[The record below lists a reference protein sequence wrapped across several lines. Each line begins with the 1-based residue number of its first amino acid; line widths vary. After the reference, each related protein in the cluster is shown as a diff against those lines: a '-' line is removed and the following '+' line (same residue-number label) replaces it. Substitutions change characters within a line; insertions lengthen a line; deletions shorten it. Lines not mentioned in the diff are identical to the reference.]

1 MWIMDQIKKLFIGNV
16 TVPETMDRKKF
27 FENEIARW
35 KTSPERAEQLA
46 GERYYDGFHDILK
59 KKRTAIGADGSLEEV
74 KNLPNNRIRDNQFSK
89 MVDQKVNYL
98 LSKPITFET
107 GSEAIDE
114 KLSKIFNRSFLN
126 RIKAGGVDA
135 LCGGISWLYVYF
147 DSEGKIGFQRFKP
160 FEVLPFWKDCE
171 HTELDC
177 AVRVYPVEV
186 WQGSNLTV
194 VEKVEIFT
202 AEGIERYELINN
214 QLVPDIEEPNR
225 AYAVDSEGSALKW
238 GRVPLVAFKANDR
251 EIPLIRRVKCLQ
263 DALNDV
269 TSNLLNNMQ
278 EDPRNSI
285 LVIKNYDGTDL
296 GEFRRNLALYGAVK
310 VSTIDGGDAGVE
322 TLQIEVNAQNY
333 ELVLKTIKKAIV
345 ENARGFDAKDDRI
358 GSNANMMNL
367 RSMYSDIDLDADNME
382 AEYQAAFEE
391 LLTFVRAYISDLP
404 ENVKITF
411 NRDTMVNE
419 TEVIDNLVKLGVR
432 LPNEILVGQVPFV
445 DDVKGTIDM
454 LKKEQDES
462 MDVYGGSIPTPMNDV
477 PKDE

>member
-1 MWIMDQIKKLFIGNV
+1 MWIMDQIKKLFVGGV
-16 TVPETMDRKKF
+16 TIPETMDRKKF
-27 FENEIARW
+27 FENEIVRW
-35 KTSPERAEQLA
+35 KTSPERLEQLT
-46 GERYYDGFHDILK
+46 GERYYDGFHDILQ
-59 KKRTAIGADGSLEEV
+59 KKRTAIGVDGELEEV

-89 MVDQKVNYL
+89 MVDQKANYL

-107 GSEAIDE
+107 GSDATDE
-114 KLSKIFNRSFLN
+114 KLSQVFNRAFLN

-135 LCGGISWLYVYF
+135 LCGGVSWLYVYF
-147 DSEGKIGFQRFKP
+147 DADGKIGFQRFKP
-160 FEVLPFWKDCE
+160 FEVLPFWKDSE

-177 AVRVYPVEV
+177 AVRLYPVEA
-186 WQGSNLTV
+186 WEGSKLTV
-194 VEKVEIFT
+194 IEKVEIFT
-202 AEGIERYELINN
+202 AEGIERYELVNN
-214 QLVPDIEEPNR
+214 RLVPDIEEPNR
-225 AYAVDSEGSALKW
+225 AYAVGADGAALKW
-238 GRVPLVAFKANDR
+238 ERVPLIAFKANNR

-263 DALNDV
+263 DALNEM

-322 TLQIEVNAQNY
+322 ALQIEVNAQNY
-333 ELVLKTIKKAIV
+333 ELVLKTIKKAII

-391 LLTFVRAYISDLP
+391 LLTFVRTYISDLP

-445 DDVKGTIDM
+445 DDVKGALDM

-462 MDVYGGSIPTPMNDV
+462 MDLYGGSIPTPMNDG
-477 PKDE
+477 DE